1 MPEIIS
7 VLDPGAPFSK
17 RLAYHRKRSGK
28 TRAVLGGLVGRSAE
42 WVKGLETGRLDM
54 PRLPM
59 LLRLA
64 DILEFDLFDLTGEAR
79 LSQAAYTKHSHPSL
93 DTIKRALTAYPAK
106 TTNPVAADVLAG
118 RVQQAWQRWHGQ
130 RRERDAIAP
139 LLPGLL
145 ADAGAAVRSLQGDER
160 RRAARQ
166 LAQIHHLTQLY
177 CAFQPAPELVYMVSD
192 RAMITAQ
199 DADDPIAMAGAA
211 WYLNHVWR
219 DVGEAAEA
227 RVELALDIARMLR
240 PERSTEEQA
249 LYALMHLAVALS
261 HAKLGRE
268 GEAWQHHDT
277 AYEAVR
283 RLPGYIHPWLMI
295 GTGMVEHYAVTIHLD
310 LQKPGRALQAA
321 GRIDPAAVP
330 SRTRQSR
337 YLVEV
342 ARAHHRQRDPVAA
355 VHLMLKAREA
365 SYDTFAFSLFARS
378 MVASMLP
385 DPPATVADEVRDLA
399 GTLGLAA

>member
-64 DILEFDLFDLTGEAR
+64 DILEVDLFDLTGEAR

-177 CAFQPAPELVYMVSD
+177 CAFQPAPRTGLHGQ
-192 RAMITAQ
+192 RPG
-199 DADDPIAMAGAA
+199 DD
-211 WYLNHVWR
+211 H
-219 DVGEAAEA
+219 
-227 RVELALDIARMLR
+227 
-240 PERSTEEQA
+240 S
-249 LYALMHLAVALS
+249 
-261 HAKLGRE
+261 
-268 GEAWQHHDT
+268 
-277 AYEAVR
+277 
-283 RLPGYIHPWLMI
+283 PGC
-295 GTGMVEHYAVTIHLD
+295 
-310 LQKPGRALQAA
+310 R
-321 GRIDPAAVP
+321 
-330 SRTRQSR
+330 
-337 YLVEV
+337 
-342 ARAHHRQRDPVAA
+342 
-355 VHLMLKAREA
+355 
-365 SYDTFAFSLFARS
+365 
-378 MVASMLP
+378 
-385 DPPATVADEVRDLA
+385 
-399 GTLGLAA
+399 